1 MILHV
6 FKYLFLNIEF
16 FLSAFYL
23 NYMSSIVFYIIPT
36 EQIFVCPRLQL
47 TVNFEKIRVFFT
59 RRRLNQKK
67 KKINIWSQWF
77 NQNFLGYGK
86 IAFTRVP

>member
-47 TVNFEKIRVFFT
+47 TVNFEKNRVFYT

-67 KKINIWSQWF
+67 KLTSGHNGLTRIFWDTVKLRSQEYR
-77 NQNFLGYGK
+77 N
-86 IAFTRVP
+86 